1 MGSKYNEPDV
11 RIGVPA
17 LRLPMK
23 EFCKA
28 QSAPVS
34 MPVSYRYALYCI
46 SRTDHLPC
54 ASSGDA
60 VPMSLR
66 KSSTVRKWTPNTH

>member
-28 QSAPVS
+28 QV
-34 MPVSYRYALYCI
+34 L
-46 SRTDHLPC
+46 L
-54 ASSGDA
+54 
-60 VPMSLR
+60 
-66 KSSTVRKWTPNTH
+66 

>member
-23 EFCKA
+23 EFCKS
-28 QSAPVS
+28 QV
-34 MPVSYRYALYCI
+34 L
-46 SRTDHLPC
+46 L
-54 ASSGDA
+54 
-60 VPMSLR
+60 
-66 KSSTVRKWTPNTH
+66 